1 MIRMDMAQMVRQAVD
16 TAGPDVS
23 VNRDKGDDRSGTD
36 FLRMLRGRQQAL
48 DRRETEERLS
58 KKGRPGI
65 SQARRIKRIMMPGNR
80 CPGGFHW
87 RLLRQ
92 TQAMC

>member
-1 MIRMDMAQMVRQAVD
+1 MIRMDMTQRVQQAVE

-48 DRRETEERLS
+48 ERRETEERLS
-58 KKGRPGI
+58 KKNGTRDKAGPVDK
-65 SQARRIKRIMMPGNR
+65 KRMMPGNR

-87 RLLRQ
+87 RRLRRAL
-92 TQAMC
+92 AMS

>member
-1 MIRMDMAQMVRQAVD
+1 MIRMDMTQMVRQAVD

-58 KKGRPGI
+58 TGVRAD
-65 SQARRIKRIMMPGNR
+65 SA
-80 CPGGFHW
+80 GG
-87 RLLRQ
+87 
-92 TQAMC
+92 C

>member
-1 MIRMDMAQMVRQAVD
+1 MRMDMTQMVRQAVD

-58 KKGRPGI
+58 KKEETRDKPGP
-65 SQARRIKRIMMPGNR
+65 ADKKDNDAGEP
-80 CPGGFHW
+80 CPGGFRW

>member
-1 MIRMDMAQMVRQAVD
+1 MIRMDMTQMVRQAVD

-48 DRRETEERLS
+48 ERRDC
-58 KKGRPGI
+58 
-65 SQARRIKRIMMPGNR
+65 KRDP
-80 CPGGFHW
+80 PAADHQSEPLQHF
-87 RLLRQ
+87 
-92 TQAMC
+92 